1 MVFYC
6 ISIFFTIIISVII
19 IIINKKNMVYFLFYY
34 IFFLE
39 LTWPPVSP
47 TMCTGYT
54 EKKKKN
60 PRIKERK
67 HRDTEILSQDC
78 HVKNSLSLLC
88 HSLLLSLSSSL
99 FFNKA
104 VCLSA
109 LFRQGPPA
117 MWKVNPCE
125 SASRLHLPG
134 NPLAQA
140 DSRTTL
146 TSLEWAARAWPATWG
161 WASLNHFCS
170 IPSFQGAFDGTAW
183 QTVGFW
189 IYIFKC

>member
-1 MVFYC
+1 MIYFF
-6 ISIFFTIIISVII
+6 ISFIFF
-19 IIINKKNMVYFLFYY
+19 
-34 IFFLE
+34 
-39 LTWPPVSP
+39 PV
-47 TMCTGYT
+47 TTCFTHNVHRLHW
-54 EKKKKN
+54 KKN

-67 HRDTEILSQDC
+67 KERKHRDTVWAEILSQDR

-109 LFRQGPPA
+109 LFRHGPPA
-117 MWKVNPCE
+117 MWKVNPCV

-146 TSLEWAARAWPATWG
+146 TRLEWAARAWPATWG